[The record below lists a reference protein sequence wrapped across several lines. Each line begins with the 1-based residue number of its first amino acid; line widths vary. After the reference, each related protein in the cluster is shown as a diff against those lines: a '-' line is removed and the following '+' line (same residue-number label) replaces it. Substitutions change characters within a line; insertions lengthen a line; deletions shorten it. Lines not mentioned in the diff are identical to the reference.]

1 MRHVMLYTS
10 LVLVF
15 IVSLLLLLNHWHQNK
30 GIVYLVLIIIGFGLG
45 QTTLLVLNTTRDPL
59 VLATLIGHM
68 DPLRVLMG
76 PFIIYYF
83 KSMVK
88 GEFVWDRKL
97 LVLSIPALL
106 CFINLMPYYAIPFE
120 DKVAYFRLASVNRS
134 PLAHLFLPVSYQQSL
149 IMIFT
154 LGCLIYGLLYLSKAK
169 AGNGTYLKKKISE
182 LINRIL
188 VIVPINVIPN
198 LLVLFLLS
206 SKSEQLGKVDF
217 ANPDVFGNQSL
228 FFLTLLLPLT
238 FFAIPSWLYNERDPL
253 SFLENIVLTWKRVV
267 NTQAK
272 FSEQDSFEKS
282 ADYDRIISYIETEK
296 PYVKTAFSLHDI
308 SQALNIPHNRV
319 TTCFNKQLKVA
330 FPAYRNKLRIE
341 HATHLLRSGTHLNM
355 SIEGI
360 AEMSGFKSKS
370 IFYKTFKEEHGTT
383 PIDWIK
389 ENLKS

>member
-1 MRHVMLYTS
+1 MLYTS

-30 GIVYLVLIIIGFGLG
+30 GIIYLVLIIISFGLG
-45 QTTLLVLNTTRDPL
+45 QTILLVLNTSRDPL
-59 VLATLIGHM
+59 LLATLVAHI

-76 PFIIYYF
+76 PFFLYYF

-88 GEFVWDRKL
+88 GEFVWDKTL
-97 LVLSIPALL
+97 FVLSIPFL
-106 CFINLMPYYAIPFE
+106 FSVINLMPYFAIPFE
-120 DKVAYFRLASVNRS
+120 NKVAYFRLASVNR
-134 PLAHLFLPVSYQQSL
+134 PALAHLFLPVYYQQSL
-149 IMIFT
+149 TMFYN
-154 LGCLIYGLLYLSKAK
+154 LGCLVYGLGYLSKAK
-169 AGNGTYLKKKISE
+169 AGNGTYLKKKISV
-182 LINRIL
+182 LINRIS
-188 VIVPINVIPN
+188 VIIPINVIPN

-217 ANPDVFGNQSL
+217 TNPEVFTNQSL
-228 FFLTLLLPLT
+228 FFLTLLLPLS
-238 FFAIPSWLYNERDPL
+238 FFLIPSWLYNERDPM
-253 SFLENIVLTWKRVV
+253 SFLENVVLTWKRMFSV
-267 NTQAK
+267 NAK
-272 FSEQDSFEKS
+272 FSAEDPFEKS
-282 ADYDRIISYIETEK
+282 SDFERILSYIEIEK

-319 TTCFNKQLKVA
+319 TTCFNKQLKVP
-330 FPAYRNKLRIE
+330 FPSYRNKLRIE
-341 HATHLLRSGTHLNM
+341 HATHLLRSGTHLTT